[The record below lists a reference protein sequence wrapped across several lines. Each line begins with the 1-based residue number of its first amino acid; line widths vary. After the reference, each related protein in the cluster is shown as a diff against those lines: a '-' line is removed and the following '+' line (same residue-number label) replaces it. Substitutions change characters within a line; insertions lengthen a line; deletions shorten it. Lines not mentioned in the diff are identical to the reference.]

1 MHGLQLHGT
10 NRENRCCSLISK
22 WELLLSLCGVLC
34 AAEVFVVT
42 QASDKA
48 SCSSWAKSRTSPQ
61 GPQVGVGS
69 PAALCARFIIWK
81 HTGRETD
88 GERHT
93 QAHIE
98 ASYFHILTFRRSA
111 ELNWGSGIS
120 PIVSLYGRYETK
132 EKCRTSTWIFFSFL
146 HLRTVVCGLCLEGNH
161 FIFKFHRIPWP
172 DERWVHLWS
181 STLHQCFVCS
191 C

>member
-1 MHGLQLHGT
+1 MGLSCTGQTAKTDAAVLSR
-10 NRENRCCSLISK
+10 NESFFSLS
-22 WELLLSLCGVLC
+22 LSLCGVLC

-88 GERHT
+88 GDTHT
-93 QAHIE
+93 HTHSLKLHISIYWPSGV
-98 ASYFHILTFRRSA
+98 A
-111 ELNWGSGIS
+111 LN
-120 PIVSLYGRYETK
+120 
-132 EKCRTSTWIFFSFL
+132 
-146 HLRTVVCGLCLEGNH
+146 
-161 FIFKFHRIPWP
+161 
-172 DERWVHLWS
+172 
-181 STLHQCFVCS
+181 STLEFHQLSQYVAGMRRKKNGALAHEYFSCSCISDLLSVCFVGG
-191 C
+191 